1 MNKKE
6 LARFRKL
13 IEAERERVRRNLG
26 IIEEE
31 ISDSTSNKASG
42 NQGYSN
48 HMADIGSD
56 AMGQEQAFLHA
67 SQETEYLKQLDD
79 ALKKIDEGTY
89 GECEECSGT
98 IPLKRLEAYLAAR
111 LCVACKSKQEK
122 LQRS

>member
-1 MNKKE
+1 MTKRDLQRFKKLVE
-6 LARFRKL
+6 D
-13 IEAERERVRRNLG
+13 ERQRVLQRLG
-26 IIEEE
+26 MIEEE
-31 ISDSTSNKASG
+31 IQGLNSRETG
-42 NQGYSN
+42 NQSYSN

-56 AMGQEQAFLHA
+56 AMEQEQAFLHA

-79 ALKKIDEGTY
+79 ALKRVEDGSY

-98 IPLKRLEAYLAAR
+98 IPVKRLEAYLAAR